1 MTAKTLLITGA
12 SGFMASHLLD
22 LVWHDQVNYRVKAF
36 QGDITS
42 RKDVVRNLRDV
53 DTVINFAA
61 LTYLPPSWYS
71 PEAYARVNYEGV
83 LNFMQNH
90 EMFLRFVQIST
101 SHVYGNQPKLP
112 IEITMP
118 PLPDDPYSIAKFAA
132 EQAVKVYSEKFGFKS
147 LIVRPFNNFGPRQ
160 SRHFVVPSFCI
171 QAIEKGKIVV
181 KGNTQREL
189 IYVKDTARI
198 LKALLDKGST
208 GLLQIAKGVAYSM
221 FDLAKMVLTAA
232 GKDPDASMVDLVPTE
247 RPFDIQ
253 TLLGSSKSLSDQLG
267 TDFRGFMSMEQALKE
282 TVAWYRYGEY
292 PSKTDE
298 THI

>member
-1 MTAKTLLITGA
+1 MGSHFCDSFEKDSHYEVRKF
-12 SGFMASHLLD
+12 SGDVTRS
-22 LVWHDQVNYRVKAF
+22 
-36 QGDITS
+36 S
-42 RKDVVRNLRDV
+42 DVVRNLRGIDMV
-53 DTVINFAA
+53 VHFAA
-61 LTYLPPSWYS
+61 LTYLPPSWDS
-71 PEAYARVNYEGV
+71 PHAYMDVNYGGT
-83 LNFMQNH
+83 LRFMQNH
-90 EMFLRFVQIST
+90 EMFTHFIYIST
-101 SHVYGNQPKLP
+101 SHCYGNQPKLP

-253 TLLGSSKSLSDQLG
+253 TLLGSSKSLSDMLG